1 MVLRILRPYFACEE
15 VFLRSTDILLL
26 MEIAQHLKIP
36 LEEIILATKNFDKEN
51 FIAKGGFGSVYK
63 GELSLSGSLI
73 EVAVKRLDPLS
84 DQGKQEF
91 MMEITMLSRYRHKN
105 LVSLLGFC
113 EEGGEKVL
121 VYEHESRGSLDN
133 YIQNPNLGWMQRL
146 KISIGAA
153 RGLNYLHDE
162 VGHQHRVIHR
172 DIKSANILLNK
183 DWEAKVADF
192 GLSRIGPAH
201 MLHSFLL
208 TDPAGTYGY
217 LDPLYYNTGVLTKE
231 SDIYSFGVV
240 LFEILCGRLA
250 YVAGSMFLG
259 PLAESK
265 YSENNLDMIIIP
277 ELRKQMKMNS
287 LNTFAAIAYQCLKA
301 DRNERPKMA
310 QIVEELEKAYKIQAS
325 LNTAEIIRVG
335 SWGNKSSGGPYNC
348 WDFML
353 EKDHKLKKIFIEHGD
368 LIYSLTFVTESK
380 GILYTSEKAGGRNG
394 GGILTEK
401 KFEDDEELTGI
412 EGTIRVLSEGQYA
425 GQKIISS
432 LTFITNDTTRGP
444 FGRETDT
451 SFYVPWEKGNFGGFY
466 GLAGNH
472 IAGIGLY
479 MKASSDGITRV
490 GKWGMKSHGRPD
502 NQWSIRLEKNHHLK
516 RIIIDHGYLIFS
528 LMFVTE
534 FRGEEK
540 TSNKAGGRAGGDI
553 VSEVTFAWDEEIIA
567 LGGTVGV
574 SRGTYAG
581 YTIISSLTFITNKQ
595 THGPYGN
602 VTTRPF
608 NVLWDKGSFAGFYGR
623 AGAFI
628 DAIGVYL
635 KTDV

>member
-1 MVLRILRPYFACEE
+1 M
-15 VFLRSTDILLL
+15 
-26 MEIAQHLKIP
+26 K
-36 LEEIILATKNFDKEN
+36 
-51 FIAKGGFGSVYK
+51 
-63 GELSLSGSLI
+63 LS
-73 EVAVKRLDPLS
+73 
-84 DQGKQEF
+84 
-91 MMEITMLSRYRHKN
+91 
-105 LVSLLGFC
+105 
-113 EEGGEKVL
+113 
-121 VYEHESRGSLDN
+121 
-133 YIQNPNLGWMQRL
+133 
-146 KISIGAA
+146 
-153 RGLNYLHDE
+153 
-162 VGHQHRVIHR
+162 
-172 DIKSANILLNK
+172 
-183 DWEAKVADF
+183 
-192 GLSRIGPAH
+192 
-201 MLHSFLL
+201 
-208 TDPAGTYGY
+208 
-217 LDPLYYNTGVLTKE
+217 
-231 SDIYSFGVV
+231 
-240 LFEILCGRLA
+240 
-250 YVAGSMFLG
+250 
-259 PLAESK
+259 
-265 YSENNLDMIIIP
+265 
-277 ELRKQMKMNS
+277 S

-301 DRNERPKMA
+301 DRNERLKMA

-348 WDFML
+348 WDFIL

-368 LIYSLTFVTESK
+368 LIYSLTFVTEST

-394 GGILTEK
+394 GGIVTERV
-401 KFEDDEELTGI
+401 
-412 EGTIRVLSEGQYA
+412 IRRKYA
-425 GQKIISS
+425 GQTIISS

-444 FGRETDT
+444 FGRDSDT

-502 NQWSIRLEKNHHLK
+502 NQWFIRLEKNHHLK

-528 LMFVTE
+528 LMFTTE

-628 DAIGVYL
+628 YAIGVYL